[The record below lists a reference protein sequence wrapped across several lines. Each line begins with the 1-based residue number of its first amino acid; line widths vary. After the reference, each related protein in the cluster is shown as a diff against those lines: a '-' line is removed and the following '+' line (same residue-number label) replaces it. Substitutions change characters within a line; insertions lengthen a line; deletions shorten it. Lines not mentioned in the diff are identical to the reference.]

1 MWSTTIYMAH
11 LRINT
16 VIVATNT
23 GVKVT
28 ITSIEVSGSA
38 HHC

>member
-1 MWSTTIYMAH
+1 MAH
-11 LRINT
+11 LRINI

-28 ITSIEVSGSA
+28 IASIEVSGTTR
-38 HHC
+38 HC